1 VEVPK
6 LFFENWDPYFD
17 LSIKDIDDKDEK
29 EYYALIPKVQEEIT
43 SNNTITRETFERI
56 YKWKTRNRSKHWIEK
71 KVSNYNSFLKNFI
84 NDITNVL
91 KIPEKEKIAK
101 LLRTGIKIPIASTYL
116 HFIYNNVLSVEMA
129 LEGYPI
135 IDVNTVETIWD
146 KFALLKEFKSKNWIL
161 THTEGYNSY
170 RELII
175 KINRKYEDLNLRQID
190 RAFFNYN
197 VKKTEFLRLIT
208 KDKGLD
214 HKDIMS
220 QLNIKEKILNELIKD
235 SVNHLK
241 KDLKLIKK
249 KKDEILKKKEEIE
262 KNLYFIQNLK

>member
-1 VEVPK
+1 M
-6 LFFENWDPYFD
+6 D
-17 LSIKDIDDKDEK
+17 
-29 EYYALIPKVQEEIT
+29 
-43 SNNTITRETFERI
+43 
-56 YKWKTRNRSKHWIEK
+56 
-71 KVSNYNSFLKNFI
+71 
-84 NDITNVL
+84 
-91 KIPEKEKIAK
+91 
-101 LLRTGIKIPIASTYL
+101 
-116 HFIYNNVLSVEMA
+116 

-135 IDVNTVETIWD
+135 IDVNTVGTIWD

-190 RAFFNYN
+190 RALFNYN

-220 QLNIKEKILNELIKD
+220 QLNIKEIILNELIKD

-249 KKDEILKKKEEIE
+249 KEDEIFRQK
-262 KNLYFIQNLK
+262 Y